1 MELLEEVSE
10 RFLYCTAKELIN
22 FTHRSDS
29 MWYKTAQRK
38 GILDSLESGKITTT
52 NIEIPLH
59 EVIENEADKLELYSN
74 HKEFPAF
81 SKSLKY

>member
-1 MELLEEVSE
+1 
-10 RFLYCTAKELIN
+10 
-22 FTHRSDS
+22 

-74 HKEFPAF
+74 HKEFLAF